1 MRAHSLVLFGLV
13 VSLSGC
19 KLLKSSGDAADAG
32 PATITSADAGV
43 AAKASC
49 TVESPPEVLE
59 KWVRIDSGVT
69 VTVLA
74 DGRTALGYAT
84 GEGAPHALVL
94 DDAGKATHVEVL
106 AGHLAEEKKQSP
118 KTVRNILR
126 VTPLGFAGQK
136 MRVGVDMTDTNPDK
150 TKYLRCGPADQEPYV
165 AELPNEENKADDA
178 GQIDDC
184 RTFSN
189 GHRAWVLS
197 SARLVSEAMENEMP
211 MAWTVDEKPGKETI
225 KDQILDK
232 KRYPAAK
239 FEHVD
244 PLVYQV
250 PVGTGVNGVGYVFAS
265 RHEGALV
272 VAHRNGELQK
282 AGDATKFAL
291 GGSITMPAIALR
303 GKDVALFTGLMGKTE
318 LFGSHFSVDG
328 KPVKPEKILLD
339 DPSPPTEGE
348 RNSVAA
354 SFSPGGGV
362 YVVFADGKSGA
373 KRARLARVDT
383 DMKSTMPVFDVVST
397 PGAVSEVRV
406 HAVTDTKVIVTYLA
420 QAEGKGF
427 ELTRTVLSCA
437 K

>member
-1 MRAHSLVLFGLV
+1 MRAHPIVLFALC
-13 VSLSGC
+13 VSVSGC
-19 KLLKSSGDAADAG
+19 KLLKSGSESADAG

-43 AAKASC
+43 TATASC
-49 TVESPPEVLE
+49 TVASEPEVLE
-59 KWVRIDSGVT
+59 HWVRTDSGVT
-69 VTVLA
+69 LTVLA

-84 GEGAPHALVL
+84 GEGTPHSLVL
-94 DDAGKATHVEVL
+94 DDSGKATHVEVL
-106 AGHLAEEKKQSP
+106 AGHLQEEKKASP
-118 KTVRNILR
+118 KTVRQILR
-126 VTPLGFAGQK
+126 VTPLGFSGSK
-136 MRVGVDMTDTNPDK
+136 MKVGVDMLDTNPDK
-150 TKYLRCGPADQEPYV
+150 TKYLRCGPADGEPYV

-197 SARLVSEAMENEMP
+197 SARMFTEAMENEMP
-211 MAWTVDEKPGKETI
+211 MAWTVDEKPGKETL

-250 PVGTGVNGVGYVFAS
+250 PVGVGVPGVGYVFAA

-272 VAHRNGELQK
+272 VVRRKGDLEK
-282 AGDATKFAL
+282 AGEAVKFAL
-291 GGSITMPAIALR
+291 GGMITMPALAQR

-318 LFGSHFSVDG
+318 LYGTHFEIED
-328 KPVKPEKILLD
+328 KPTKPEKIELE

-362 YVVFADGKSGA
+362 YVVFADGKAGA
-373 KRARLARVDT
+373 KRARIGRVDT

-420 QAEGKGF
+420 QAESKGF
-427 ELTRTVLSCA
+427 DLTRTVLKCG